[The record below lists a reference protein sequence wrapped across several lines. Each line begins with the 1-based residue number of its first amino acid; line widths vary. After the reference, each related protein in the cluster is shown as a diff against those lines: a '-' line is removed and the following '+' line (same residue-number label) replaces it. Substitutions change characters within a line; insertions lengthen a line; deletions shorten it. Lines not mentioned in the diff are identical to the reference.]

1 MTKPWKAQALNVMQN
16 YLNEL
21 EQDLPPG
28 STIDDIE
35 RKLWNSQQALFQE
48 TLRIR
53 ASSESFPP
61 PKIEHCVRDGRRTMP
76 IKTMY
81 VTIHTVTQTYQQT
94 NRTHFQ
100 RTLDPSLDHSGTTP
114 LLLEQLIDLSARMP
128 FAEGSELAKRWQV
141 NICPAELERLTAPV
155 AHSGQ

>member
-48 TLRIR
+48 ILQIR

-61 PKIEHCVRDGRRTMP
+61 TED
-76 IKTMY
+76 
-81 VTIHTVTQTYQQT
+81 
-94 NRTHFQ
+94 
-100 RTLDPSLDHSGTTP
+100 
-114 LLLEQLIDLSARMP
+114 
-128 FAEGSELAKRWQV
+128 
-141 NICPAELERLTAPV
+141 
-155 AHSGQ
+155 